1 MMGLLDRLFPA
12 ERARDAWR
20 PAYLALVAQ
29 AREPRWYLDAG
40 VPDTRTGRFAVLT
53 TLLALILLRLERDGG
68 DGRDLA
74 LVTELF
80 VEDMEG
86 HLRED
91 GVADQLVGKHVRAL
105 MGGLAGRH
113 SALRAAG
120 ADRDALAGVARRNFY
135 GGEPPSEAAVEAAAA
150 LLAGYRAALAATGTA
165 ELRAGRL
172 PPL

>member
-1 MMGLLDRLFPA
+1 MGLLDRLFSSA
-12 ERARDAWR
+12 RERDAWR

-53 TLLALILLRLERDGG
+53 TLLALVLLRLERDGG

-86 HLRED
+86 HLRQD
-91 GVADQLVGKHVRAL
+91 GIADQSIGKHVRAL

-113 SALRAAG
+113 AALSAAG
-120 ADRDALAGVARRNFY
+120 ADHDALGEVARRNFY
-135 GGEPPSEAAVEAAAA
+135 GGEPPSEAAADVATA
-150 LLAGYRAALAATGTA
+150 LLAGYRAALAATGSA

-172 PPL
+172 PRL